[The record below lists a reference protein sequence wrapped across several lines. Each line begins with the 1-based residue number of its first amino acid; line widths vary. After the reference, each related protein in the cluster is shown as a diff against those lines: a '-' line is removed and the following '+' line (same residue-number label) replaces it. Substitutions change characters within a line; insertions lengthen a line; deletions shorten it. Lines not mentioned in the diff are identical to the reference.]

1 MKTALAV
8 SVLFSLGLS
17 VAAQSRKPAAG
28 GVAQQAA
35 TQGATQV
42 TGPSLNAILSD
53 LQRITQAANGDLSR
67 LRIERWKADGAEKQQ
82 MQQVSDSLQKN
93 ITMAVPGL
101 INDVQAAPGS
111 VSKAFALYHN
121 MTIVYEFLNS
131 LAEAAGAYGKKEEYD
146 VLSNDVSALDK
157 ARQNLS
163 NYIDQAAKTLETQ
176 AQKPAPVQQQ
186 VQPVQT
192 PKAVVIDDENSPPKK
207 KKKKAVVTPKPKP
220 TPTPTP
226 QQ

>member
-8 SVLFSLGLS
+8 SVLFSLSLS
-17 VAAQSRKPAAG
+17 LAAQSRKPATGNAP
-28 GVAQQAA
+28 QAA
-35 TQGATQV
+35 TQGVTQA
-42 TGPSLNAILSD
+42 TGPSLNAILGD

-67 LRIERWKADGAEKQQ
+67 LRIERWKAEPPEKQQ

-93 ITMAVPGL
+93 ITRAVPGL
-101 INDVQAAPGS
+101 ISDVQAAPGS

-146 VLSNDVSALDK
+146 VLANDASALDK

-163 NYIDQAAKTLETQ
+163 NYIDQAARTLEIQ

-186 VQPVQT
+186 AEPVQPT
-192 PKAVVIDDENSPPKK
+192 RKVVIDDDNPPAKK
-207 KKKKAVVTPKPKP
+207 KKKKAVVAPKP

>member
-8 SVLFSLGLS
+8 SLVLSLGLS
-17 VAAQSRKPAAG
+17 MAAQSRKPTANSAP
-28 GVAQQAA
+28 QAA
-35 TQGATQV
+35 TQGVAQAA
-42 TGPSLNAILSD
+42 GPNLNAILGD

-67 LRIERWKADGAEKQQ
+67 LRIERWKADATEKQE
-82 MQQVSDSLQKN
+82 MQKVSDSLQKN

-101 INDVQAAPGS
+101 ISDVQAAPGS

-121 MTIVYEFLNS
+121 MTIVYEYLNS

-146 VLSNDVSALDK
+146 VLANDTSALDK

-163 NYIDQAAKTLETQ
+163 NYIDQAAKTLEDK
-176 AQKPAPVQQQ
+176 ANKPVPVQQQ
-186 VQPVQT
+186 AQPVQPT
-192 PKAVVIDDENSPPKK
+192 KKVVTDDDNPPAKK
-207 KKKKAVVTPKPKP
+207 KKKKSAATAKP